1 MNDNL
6 STPSR
11 KGARRPFPKYRQ
23 TVLDIVR
30 QSQKIPSFPIV
41 RRMNLASVANAR
53 KMGSPNIGWTAIV
66 AKAHGIVCQKMPEL
80 REVFVAVPKKH
91 LYCHPH
97 SVASVSVHRHDDE
110 GHARLIWGRL
120 ENPESTTLVQL
131 QSQLDYFCTAPMKSA
146 YREGL
151 ILEGRSAL
159 VRRIAWWWVMHC
171 SGRKRAKH
179 VGTFSISSLGAQGSL
194 NAHHPL
200 ITTTSLAIGPI
211 ASNGECD
218 VVLICDHR
226 TLDGMLAAEALQ
238 SLEGVLCNQVAE
250 ELSPPSFRVD
260 AA

>member
-1 MNDNL
+1 MNENH
-6 STPSR
+6 SASSR

-23 TVLDIVR
+23 TVLDIIR

-41 RRMNLASVANAR
+41 RRMNLANVAIAR
-53 KMGSPNIGWTAIV
+53 KKCSPNIGWTAIV

-131 QSQLDYFCTAPMKSA
+131 QSQLDYFRTAPMKSA

-151 ILEGRSAL
+151 ILEGRSAM
-159 VRRIAWWWVMHC
+159 VRRIAWWWVMNC

-238 SLEGVLCNQVAE
+238 SLEAVLCNQVAE